1 LENRAKVEEV
11 GNGVVAVDFEDFRDI
26 STTGAALDMDD
37 HVDRITDVGFDGPKA
52 KVNPETTMATR
63 ESPRAIVLVKACCR
77 TLTAFSHGELAC
89 ANAGAASK
97 REIITVDTV
106 RDCVRVLRSNLFF
119 RTMTSKRIGGKYSAI
134 SSDSLTPCLTAEM
147 SGPQRVSNKQ
157 THEEQMFRGMGS
169 PQAYLQ

>member
-1 LENRAKVEEV
+1 
-11 GNGVVAVDFEDFRDI
+11 
-26 STTGAALDMDD
+26 M
-37 HVDRITDVGFDGPKA
+37 KA
-52 KVNPETTMATR
+52 KVYSINRPSVWWRCVRLRKER
-63 ESPRAIVLVKACCR
+63 ERRTDSAHHSRAYQSIACGFIR
-77 TLTAFSHGELAC
+77 
-89 ANAGAASK
+89 
-97 REIITVDTV
+97 
-106 RDCVRVLRSNLFF
+106 VRVLRSNLFF